1 MRTINYTNQ
10 FKKDFKL
17 IQKQNK
23 DLEKIKTVIAKLA
36 AGEVPGE
43 KFKDHALQGN
53 YAGTGPAFRG
63 LSRPAGLP
71 DRGKDQRAAGGAA
84 GGGGWDGFVAHP
96 PPGSRGGTRPQR

>member
-23 DLEKIKTVIAKLA
+23 DLDKIKTVIAKLA
-36 AGEVPGE
+36 AGEVLDE

-53 YAGTGPAFRG
+53 YAGTRDCHIN
-63 LSRPAGLP
+63 P
-71 DRGKDQRAAGGAA
+71 DWLLIYAIVGNELRLIRT
-84 GGGGWDGFVAHP
+84 
-96 PPGSRGGTRPQR
+96 GSHAELFE